1 MSKELKPF
9 LAPGHSLTCDNTS
22 PQPRGSRG
30 RRPFILVFLL
40 EARPSGTLLRFT
52 HAGWQAETDYFTS
65 CNTAWGELMFRLK
78 AAAEGKPRGLLFL
91 AADLAY

>member
-1 MSKELKPF
+1 VPSARYQP
-9 LAPGHSLTCDNTS
+9 APGPLQPLTC
-22 PQPRGSRG
+22 R
-30 RRPFILVFLL
+30 
-40 EARPSGTLLRFT
+40 
-52 HAGWQAETDYFTS
+52 HWQAETDYFTS